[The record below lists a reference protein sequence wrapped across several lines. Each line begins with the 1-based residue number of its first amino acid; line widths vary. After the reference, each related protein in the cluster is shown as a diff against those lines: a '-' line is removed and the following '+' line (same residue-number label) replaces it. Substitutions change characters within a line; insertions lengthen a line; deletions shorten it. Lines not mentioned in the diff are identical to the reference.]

1 MLEVSK
7 KMLTES
13 RRNITVASSE
23 KEAGWLLLSSLLNS
37 MPKEV
42 MFYPGLERCVRSLH
56 CLMQFYFIVQEFG
69 DQDFDILILW
79 TDVFTGNPEQLIKQH
94 AELEST
100 LR

>member
-1 MLEVSK
+1 VLEVSK

-13 RRNITVASSE
+13 RRNVTVASSE

-37 MPKEV
+37 MPKE
-42 MFYPGLERCVRSLH
+42 
-56 CLMQFYFIVQEFG
+56 EFG

-79 TDVFTGNPEQLIKQH
+79 TDVFAGNPEHLIKQQ
-94 AELEST
+94 AELKSM

>member
-42 MFYPGLERCVRSLH
+42 IFHPCLQLRCPERALSYAIIFY
-56 CLMQFYFIVQEFG
+56 Y
-69 DQDFDILILW
+69 
-79 TDVFTGNPEQLIKQH
+79 TGVWGP
-94 AELEST
+94 
-100 LR
+100 RF